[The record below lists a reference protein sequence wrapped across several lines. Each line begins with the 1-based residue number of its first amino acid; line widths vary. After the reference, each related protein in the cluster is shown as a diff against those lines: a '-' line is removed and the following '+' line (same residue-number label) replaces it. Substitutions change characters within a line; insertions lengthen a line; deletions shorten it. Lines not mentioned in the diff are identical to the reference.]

1 MHAAVVKLKTV
12 VLFGVG
18 YVLGTRA
25 GRERYA
31 QLVAL
36 AQKASVRLDEYAGS
50 EEAEPVG
57 PRPGQAS
64 RGVA

>member
-1 MHAAVVKLKTV
+1 MKLRTV
-12 VLFGVG
+12 ALFGVG

-36 AQKASVRLDEYAGS
+36 AQKASERLDEYGGS
-50 EEAEPVG
+50 GVAESVATDAQQG
-57 PRPGQAS
+57 A
-64 RGVA
+64 RGVS

>member
-1 MHAAVVKLKTV
+1 MKLRTV
-12 VLFGVG
+12 ALFGVG

-50 EEAEPVG
+50 GEAEPVAQ
-57 PRPGQAS
+57 RPEQAS